1 MSNVPVGIGNI
12 KNIIAVGS
20 GKGGVGKSTVS
31 ANLAQSLAK
40 KGFNVGLLDADL
52 YGPCQPGMMGELS
65 APKGNGNIILPVEKD
80 GVKFV
85 SMGQMNPS
93 GKALIIRSPLAIKAI
108 QQFLSGVQWGELDYL
123 LIDLPPGTGDIQLTL
138 AQQAHLTGAVI
149 VTTPQ
154 RVASDIAKKGLEM
167 FETVNVPVLGVV
179 ENMSGYKCHS
189 CGTVNHVFGQGGG
202 SKLTEQFN
210 VPLLGQIPLDPEIMT
225 SADSGIIDYQSDSD
239 YVAIFNS
246 IVDSMNEQIDKSNS
260 EAKEWETKEI
270 AVTDTGLKIDWA
282 DNTSTEIQAHKLRY
296 LCPCAQC
303 VNEHTGERMI
313 KPEQIP
319 ATIKVLG
326 VRPVGRY
333 GISVNFSDGHGTGIY
348 KYKNLKAFESD
359 TESFSV

>member
-1 MSNVPVGIGNI
+1 MNNVPVGIGNI

-138 AQQAHLTGAVI
+138 AQQAHLTGA
-149 VTTPQ
+149 
-154 RVASDIAKKGLEM
+154 
-167 FETVNVPVLGVV
+167 
-179 ENMSGYKCHS
+179 
-189 CGTVNHVFGQGGG
+189 
-202 SKLTEQFN
+202 
-210 VPLLGQIPLDPEIMT
+210 LL
-225 SADSGIIDYQSDSD
+225 
-239 YVAIFNS
+239 
-246 IVDSMNEQIDKSNS
+246 
-260 EAKEWETKEI
+260 
-270 AVTDTGLKIDWA
+270 
-282 DNTSTEIQAHKLRY
+282 
-296 LCPCAQC
+296 
-303 VNEHTGERMI
+303 
-313 KPEQIP
+313 
-319 ATIKVLG
+319 
-326 VRPVGRY
+326 
-333 GISVNFSDGHGTGIY
+333 
-348 KYKNLKAFESD
+348 
-359 TESFSV
+359 